1 MKRGYFVYCDDDEA
15 GLAVVAGTI
24 AEAKR
29 IAWREI
35 FSSDYEWIDMRARW
49 VKGAD
54 VSDLRIGV
62 VQDVRDALLRGL
74 YGSLMEYPC
83 DECGRDADV
92 VCHKGRALCACCI
105 EQEQR
110 RRSDD

>member
-1 MKRGYFVYCDDDEA
+1 MKRGYFVYCDDEEA

-35 FSSDYEWIDMRARW
+35 FSSDYEWIDMRVRW
-49 VKGAD
+49 VKGVD
-54 VSDLRIGV
+54 VSDLDIGV
-62 VQDVRDALLRGL
+62 VWDVRDALLRGL

-92 VCHKGRALCACCI
+92 ECYKGRALCARCI
-105 EQEQR
+105 EQEYAKEA
-110 RRSDD
+110 